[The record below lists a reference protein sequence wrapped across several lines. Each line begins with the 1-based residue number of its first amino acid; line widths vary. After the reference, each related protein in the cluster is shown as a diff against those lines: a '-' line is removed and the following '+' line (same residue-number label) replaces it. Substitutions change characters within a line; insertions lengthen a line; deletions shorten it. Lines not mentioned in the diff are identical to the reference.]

1 MINLEL
7 LDNAN
12 KNHQNRLIIQ
22 NFKINL
28 FEYIDIFLK
37 KYMDIS
43 FLINN
48 NEIKGQILNFKKS
61 FRN

>member
-7 LDNAN
+7 LDNAI
-12 KNHQNRLIIQ
+12 KIPKNRLIFQ

-28 FEYIDIFLK
+28 FEYTDIFLK

-48 NEIKGQILNFKKS
+48 NEIKGQILNFTKIV
-61 FRN
+61 